1 MATFPGSSKLDKL
14 LKEIKSKAANTELRV
29 GILEGATNSEGDS
42 IAAYAADNEYG
53 GTAPP
58 RPFMRTTATKHGKE
72 WSTQVAHLI
81 QNQNYEF
88 ADALQIVGDIAS
100 KDMMEMIQTY
110 PKAPPNSEATIAR
123 KKALG
128 YNPYDQ
134 PLIESGDMIRAVSF
148 EVTDG
153 S

>member
-1 MATFPGSSKLDKL
+1 LDKL
-14 LKEIKSKAANTELRV
+14 LKDIKAKAANTELRV

-58 RPFMRTTATKHGKE
+58 RPFMRNTATKHGQE
-72 WSTQVAHLI
+72 WSKQVAGLI
-81 QNQNYEF
+81 QGQNWDF
-88 ADALQIVGDIAS
+88 KSALQVVGDIAS

-110 PKAPPNSEATIAR
+110 PKAPPNSDATIAR
-123 KKALG
+123 KKELG
-128 YNPYDQ
+128 YNPHDQ

-153 S
+153 D